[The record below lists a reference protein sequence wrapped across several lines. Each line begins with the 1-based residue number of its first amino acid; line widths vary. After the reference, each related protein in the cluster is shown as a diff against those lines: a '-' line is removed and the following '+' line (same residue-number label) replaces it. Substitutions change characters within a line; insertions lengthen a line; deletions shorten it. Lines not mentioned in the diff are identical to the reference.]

1 MIKKI
6 IITFLLALIV
16 CVPSVSAD
24 AAASHSYTV
33 ETFADGSY
41 IESIILPDIE
51 KSPLAAFSTSKSI
64 TKTKLSQ
71 YKSAQ
76 GTTLWSLSITASFT
90 YNGTSARCTSCT
102 PHATVYNN
110 TWKVKSLSSSKSGNQ
125 ATANVTMTHSK
136 DGLSNNIQK
145 SVTITCSK
153 NGAVS

>member
-6 IITFLLALIV
+6 IITLFLALII
-16 CVPSVSAD
+16 CVPGVSAD
-24 AAASHSYTV
+24 AAATQSYIE
-33 ETFADGSY
+33 ETFTDGSY
-41 IESIILPDIE
+41 IESIILPGIE
-51 KSPLAAFSTSKSI
+51 KSPLAAFSADKSI

-71 YKSAQ
+71 YKNSY

-102 PHATVYNN
+102 PNAAVYNN
-110 TWKVKSLSSSKSGNQ
+110 SWKVKSLSSSKSGNH
-125 ATANVTMTHSK
+125 ATANATMTHSVNNI
-136 DGLSNNIQK
+136 SNNTQK